1 MMEENA
7 RKFLCAKKAS
17 GVAIQPRLMREI
29 KVLGI
34 KKLPATHK
42 YNFFVRTLLT
52 RIMYLHLFW

>member
-17 GVAIQPRLMREI
+17 GVAIQPRLMKEI

-34 KKLPATHK
+34 
-42 YNFFVRTLLT
+42 
-52 RIMYLHLFW
+52 